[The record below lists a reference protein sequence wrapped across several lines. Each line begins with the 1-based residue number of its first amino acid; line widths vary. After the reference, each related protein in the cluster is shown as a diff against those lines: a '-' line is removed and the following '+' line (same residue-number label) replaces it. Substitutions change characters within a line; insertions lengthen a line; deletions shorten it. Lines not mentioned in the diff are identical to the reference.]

1 MTAEFNWDDAR
12 IFLAIARV
20 GTLSGAADKMNMGIA
35 TVSRLLDR
43 LEQALNVPLFSRH
56 QSGYRLTDD
65 GEALLARAEA
75 LEYAGLAFGE
85 AAQLQGHVA
94 GVVRLATSD
103 NLATHFILPSLKGLL
118 DHYPELR
125 VEVLSGVQ
133 PVNLHR
139 RDAGFAVVVA
149 IMLAIDLLLQG
160 RRGSHSMTMKQA
172 AGWSILWVTLSLL
185 FNAAFWWYL
194 VQTQGRAVA
203 DPQALAFLTGYLIE
217 KALAVDNVFVW
228 LMLFSYF
235 AVPPALQRRVLVYGV
250 LGAIV
255 LRTIMIFAGS
265 WLISQFDWL
274 LYVFGAFLLFTGVKM
289 ALAKEDDSGIGD
301 KPLVRWIRSH
311 LRMTDKIESERFFT
325 RKNGVL
331 FATPLLLVLI
341 LVELSDVIFAVDSI
355 PAIFAVTTDPFIVL
369 TSNLFAILGLR
380 AMYFLLAGVAE
391 RFSMLKYGLS
401 VILVFIGVKMLIV
414 DFYHIPVAISL
425 GVVGGILTV
434 TLLINAWVNKQ
445 HDKQR
450 KLPE

>member
-1 MTAEFNWDDAR
+1 MNT
-12 IFLAIARV
+12 V
-20 GTLSGAADKMNMGIA
+20 GTP
-35 TVSRLLDR
+35 LLW
-43 LEQALNVPLFSRH
+43 
-56 QSGYRLTDD
+56 G
-65 GEALLARAEA
+65 
-75 LEYAGLAFGE
+75 
-85 AAQLQGHVA
+85 
-94 GVVRLATSD
+94 
-103 NLATHFILPSLKGLL
+103 
-118 DHYPELR
+118 
-125 VEVLSGVQ
+125 
-133 PVNLHR
+133 
-139 RDAGFAVVVA
+139 GFAVVVA

-172 AGWSILWVTLSLL
+172 ASWSILWVTLSLL

>member
-1 MTAEFNWDDAR
+1 MNT
-12 IFLAIARV
+12 I
-20 GTLSGAADKMNMGIA
+20 GTP
-35 TVSRLLDR
+35 LLW
-43 LEQALNVPLFSRH
+43 
-56 QSGYRLTDD
+56 G
-65 GEALLARAEA
+65 
-75 LEYAGLAFGE
+75 
-85 AAQLQGHVA
+85 
-94 GVVRLATSD
+94 
-103 NLATHFILPSLKGLL
+103 
-118 DHYPELR
+118 
-125 VEVLSGVQ
+125 
-133 PVNLHR
+133 
-139 RDAGFAVVVA
+139 GFAVVVA

-425 GVVGGILTV
+425 GVVGGILAV
-434 TLLINAWVNKQ
+434 TLLINAWVNRQ

>member
-1 MTAEFNWDDAR
+1 MNT
-12 IFLAIARV
+12 V
-20 GTLSGAADKMNMGIA
+20 GTP
-35 TVSRLLDR
+35 LLW
-43 LEQALNVPLFSRH
+43 
-56 QSGYRLTDD
+56 G
-65 GEALLARAEA
+65 
-75 LEYAGLAFGE
+75 
-85 AAQLQGHVA
+85 
-94 GVVRLATSD
+94 
-103 NLATHFILPSLKGLL
+103 
-118 DHYPELR
+118 
-125 VEVLSGVQ
+125 
-133 PVNLHR
+133 
-139 RDAGFAVVVA
+139 GFAVVVA

-401 VILVFIGVKMLIV
+401 VILMFIGVKMLIV

-425 GVVGGILTV
+425 GVVGGILAV
-434 TLLINAWVNKQ
+434 TLLINAWINRQ

>member
-1 MTAEFNWDDAR
+1 MNT
-12 IFLAIARV
+12 V
-20 GTLSGAADKMNMGIA
+20 GTP
-35 TVSRLLDR
+35 LLW
-43 LEQALNVPLFSRH
+43 
-56 QSGYRLTDD
+56 G
-65 GEALLARAEA
+65 
-75 LEYAGLAFGE
+75 
-85 AAQLQGHVA
+85 
-94 GVVRLATSD
+94 
-103 NLATHFILPSLKGLL
+103 
-118 DHYPELR
+118 
-125 VEVLSGVQ
+125 
-133 PVNLHR
+133 
-139 RDAGFAVVVA
+139 GFAVVVA

-311 LRMTDKIESERFFT
+311 LRMTDIIESERFFT

-425 GVVGGILTV
+425 GVVGGILAV
-434 TLLINAWVNKQ
+434 TLLINAWVNRQ

>member
-1 MTAEFNWDDAR
+1 MNT
-12 IFLAIARV
+12 V
-20 GTLSGAADKMNMGIA
+20 GTP
-35 TVSRLLDR
+35 LLW
-43 LEQALNVPLFSRH
+43 
-56 QSGYRLTDD
+56 G
-65 GEALLARAEA
+65 
-75 LEYAGLAFGE
+75 
-85 AAQLQGHVA
+85 
-94 GVVRLATSD
+94 
-103 NLATHFILPSLKGLL
+103 
-118 DHYPELR
+118 
-125 VEVLSGVQ
+125 
-133 PVNLHR
+133 
-139 RDAGFAVVVA
+139 GFAVVVA

-331 FATPLLLVLI
+331 FATALLLVLI

-425 GVVGGILTV
+425 GVVGGILAV
-434 TLLINAWVNKQ
+434 TLLINAWVNRQ